1 MDLIGC
7 NMNPF
12 DYLNAINYTKENIIK
27 ESDNSELAEKLYTPY
42 LINKGL
48 SQFSDT
54 VRVANE
60 MNINYEIDKKLQ
72 FDFLLNI
79 VRKKKRFTKWAKK
92 EDNED
97 LDLVAEYYG
106 YSYEKARQALN
117 LLTNEQI
124 KIIKEKR
131 FKGGLNGS

>member
-1 MDLIGC
+1 
-7 NMNPF
+7 MNPF

>member
-1 MDLIGC
+1 
-7 NMNPF
+7 MNPF
-12 DYLNAINYTKENIIK
+12 DYINDINFNKENVIR
-27 ESDNSELAEKLYTPY
+27 NSGNPELAEKLYNPY
-42 LINKGL
+42 LVNKAL
-48 SQFSDT
+48 SQFPDT
-54 VRVANE
+54 ARIANE
-60 MNINYEIDKKLQ
+60 MNLHYILDKKMQ
-72 FDFLLNI
+72 FEFLLNI